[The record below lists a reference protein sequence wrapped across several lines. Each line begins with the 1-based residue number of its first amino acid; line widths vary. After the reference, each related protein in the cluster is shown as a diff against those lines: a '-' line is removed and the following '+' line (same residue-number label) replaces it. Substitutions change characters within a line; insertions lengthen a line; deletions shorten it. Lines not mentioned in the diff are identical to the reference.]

1 MAVDCSREW
10 YPLPEVSPTEDRWWE
25 KENAKP
31 FHGKLKTKS
40 MIHKFSVI
48 YGSDVRMTASPSST
62 PSCRSSLSVSTLT
75 PPTGSDRH
83 QAADLSIS
91 SLHTATP
98 LTVDT
103 SSVQTPSYGSRCTAS
118 ELSSETVQSHT
129 TRSRGVKFVPH
140 LESVTEIDELWQRFL
155 ASSLVGKENRA
166 GTRCIC
172 GAKNHTPKK
181 REPGTKDSKSE
192 ADSTKSSTTPR
203 VKRSVLVERA
213 IQTSPMTHP
222 VERELPHPHTQVPHS
237 ASVAFSVASPRPAR
251 PQLGQLTLSEA
262 FALSH
267 PEFIEASLR
276 RQRELRERHR
286 DYLEQK
292 AYYATGKDFRK
303 PHSFKPASVRTSKL
317 IYTISHGI
325 HYSDFL

>member
-1 MAVDCSREW
+1 
-10 YPLPEVSPTEDRWWE
+10 
-25 KENAKP
+25 
-31 FHGKLKTKS
+31 
-40 MIHKFSVI
+40 MIYKFSAM
-48 YGSDVRMTASPSST
+48 YCSDVRVTDSPPST
-62 PSCRSSLSVSTLT
+62 PSYQSSLSVSTLT

-91 SLHTATP
+91 SLHTTTP

-103 SSVQTPSYGSRCTAS
+103 SSVHTPSYGSRCTAS

-129 TRSRGVKFVPH
+129 TRSRGVSDHRVKFVPH
-140 LESVTEIDELWQRFL
+140 LESVSEIDELWRRFL
-155 ASSLVGKENRA
+155 SSSLVGKENRA
-166 GTRCIC
+166 GTRCTC
-172 GAKNHTPKK
+172 GAKNHTAMK
-181 REPGTKDSKSE
+181 REPRTQDSKSK
-192 ADSTKSSTTPR
+192 ADSMKSSTIPR

-222 VERELPHPHTQVPHS
+222 MERELPHPHMQIPRS

-251 PQLGQLTLSEA
+251 PQLGTLTLSEA

-276 RQRELRERHR
+276 RQRELRERHQ

-303 PHSFKPASVRTSKL
+303 PHSSKPAFIHMSKL
-317 IYTISHGI
+317 IYTISHYI
-325 HYSDFL
+325 H